1 MIYWATRHR
10 LEIGFNVTFFVLLPF
25 LAKIFSEKLQSL
37 AVPLGADGLAGRLAG
52 AGGWTDIGWE
62 VAAASALAN
71 PNYLAYATLSELEPL
86 AGMGWLNDQSI
97 SRPPIS
103 IAPFLVLV
111 PFSYASWLPFWIS
124 GSIVAIAASMRF
136 MGVPAWVA
144 YPLTLAVTLSFSG
157 QFSLTSTYPL
167 AALLL
172 ALTWR
177 WRHRP
182 WLGGFALAGFGLVRG
197 FGLILILYP
206 LIRRRWKIAVVA
218 AGTVLVS
225 TATALVLEP
234 ESIAGF
240 LGNGRESIE
249 LNLLAGN
256 NVTPITLGNQW
267 NLPSVVI
274 YISALG
280 LAAWSLRQR
289 QSLFWVLV
297 WLSFAITPIG
307 WYHSA
312 VAGIPLLVH
321 VWRLSVVGRI
331 SVLTTAGL
339 FLASHT
345 YMSYSWLVMVASTGL
360 ALIWPKPGSPDE
372 PDRQSRDDLSGNRVN
387 SRKSLS

>member
-1 MIYWATRHR
+1 MVRWARRHR
-10 LEIGFNVTFFVLLPF
+10 VEIGSNVAFFVLLPI
-25 LAKIFSEKLQSL
+25 LARIFTEKLQSL
-37 AVPLGADGLAGRLAG
+37 AIPLGADGLASRLAG

-62 VAAASALAN
+62 VAAASALVN

-86 AGMGWLNDQSI
+86 AGLGWLNDQSI

-103 IAPFLVLV
+103 IAPFLLLV

-124 GSIVAIAASMRF
+124 GSIVAISASMRL
-136 MGVPAWVA
+136 MGVPAWAA

-177 WRHRP
+177 WRRRP
-182 WLGGFALAGFGLVRG
+182 WLGGLALAGFGLVRG
-197 FGLILILYP
+197 IGLILILYP
-206 LIRRRWKIAVVA
+206 IIRRRWKLAVVA
-218 AGTVLVS
+218 SGTVIVS

-234 ESIAGF
+234 QSIAGF
-240 LGNGRESIE
+240 LRNGRESIE

-256 NVTPITLGNQW
+256 NVTPITLVNQW
-267 NLPSVVI
+267 NLSSAVV
-274 YISALG
+274 YVGALG

-289 QSLFWVLV
+289 RSLFWVLA

-312 VAGIPLLVH
+312 VASIPLLVH
-321 VWRLSVVGRI
+321 IWGLSIVGRI
-331 SVLTTAGL
+331 AVLTTAGT
-339 FLASHT
+339 FIASHS
-345 YMSYSWLVMVASTGL
+345 YMSYSWLVMVTSTGL
-360 ALIWPKPGSPDE
+360 TLIWTTPRRLNDRTVEPGRPV
-372 PDRQSRDDLSGNRVN
+372 G
-387 SRKSLS
+387 